1 MASKRR
7 STGSSKNKKPK
18 EVSLDAMLEKAP
30 SDREID
36 TDTEPSLRDGNSSK
50 GDLYWDAE
58 DEVTTDN
65 DVGDAIDTHEP
76 EAGHAGGAIGGTP
89 ARGRATEQVRHGI
102 SSPGSKRGDST
113 IGSNP
118 TPRRRK

>member
-7 STGSSKNKKPK
+7 STGRSKKPK
-18 EVSLDAMLEKAP
+18 EVSLDAMLDNAQR
-30 SDREID
+30 DREID
-36 TDTEPSLRDGNSSK
+36 TDTEPSLRDGDSSK

-58 DEVTTDN
+58 DRVTTDN

-76 EAGHAGGAIGGTP
+76 EAGHAGGAVGGTP

-102 SSPGSKRGDST
+102 SSSGSKRGDGT

>member
-7 STGSSKNKKPK
+7 NRSRATQPK
-18 EVSLDAMLEKAP
+18 VVSLDEMIEEGRRDQGNA
-30 SDREID
+30 DRES
-36 TDTEPSLRDGNSSK
+36 SLRDGNSAR
-50 GDLYWDAE
+50 GDPYWDAE

-65 DVGDAIDTHEP
+65 DVGDAVDTGEP
-76 EAGHAGGAIGGTP
+76 EAGHAGGAVGGTP
-89 ARGRATEQVRHGI
+89 ARGRATEQVRHGL

-118 TPRRRK
+118 TPRRRT